1 MSIIT
6 IPRDIFDDFNDDIRI
21 CVFCDNATTLGFC
34 PGCEEYK
41 GLMTIAEWEDYTGET
56 WED

>member
-1 MSIIT
+1 MQDFGW
-6 IPRDIFDDFNDDIRI
+6 PDIFDDFNDDIRI
-21 CVFCDNATTLGFC
+21 CVFCDNATSLGFC

-41 GLMTIAEWEDYTGET
+41 GLMTIAEWEDYTGEI